1 MNYSSSTHAHWHCAP
16 ISLCGWAACSAAV
29 RSSTG
34 AGVHVSL
41 SAPAPFRHLL
51 LARQD
56 GAAARAWGARRGRHR
71 HTVEVGG
78 IARLGVESKRRP
90 VAGRD
95 VRAGDGDPIAGCLR
109 AEPQLTVAVAVD
121 FAHVVAAA
129 MRRPVAVAIR
139 RVRVAVVHS
148 RIRTRNHLA
157 VGVGRDAEVVGGMQL
172 PRLDKDVVRQRVLL
186 PGDGG
191 DRLADLGEA
200 AACAAGSLS

>member
-16 ISLCGWAACSAAV
+16 MSLCGWAACSAAV

-41 SAPAPFRHLL
+41 FAPAPFRCCS
-51 LARQD
+51 QGKD
-56 GAAARAWGARRGRHR
+56 GAAARAWGARCGRHR

-121 FAHVVAAA
+121 FASVVAAA
-129 MRRPVAVAIR
+129 MRRPAAVAIR

-148 RIRTRNHLA
+148 RIRARNHLA

-186 PGDGG
+186 TADGG

>member
-1 MNYSSSTHAHWHCAP
+1 M
-16 ISLCGWAACSAAV
+16 
-29 RSSTG
+29 
-34 AGVHVSL
+34 
-41 SAPAPFRHLL
+41 
-51 LARQD
+51 
-56 GAAARAWGARRGRHR
+56 
-71 HTVEVGG
+71 
-78 IARLGVESKRRP
+78 ESKRRP

-121 FAHVVAAA
+121 FASVVAAA
-129 MRRPVAVAIR
+129 MRRPAAVAIR

-200 AACAAGSLS
+200 AACAAASLSLRLRNKTQKGAAALTVADSQHAGTPRHINDREVGVVGLPPDNAGGAGRGGAVDGPVEVAVD